1 MIKYFIS
8 LGAITI
14 IDKFFSIKSARWFSL
29 HAIINLIVSIS
40 SFSSVVNCFRDPVNL
55 NLTDYSYDSSILS
68 IMNGWS
74 SAFILTLHIY
84 HSLFFKITADDI
96 MHHLI
101 FVPFSLI
108 NLPNNIK
115 NICTFFV
122 CGFPGM
128 LTYIA
133 LTLKKLYKISCLT
146 EKKISVFQNL
156 FIRAPGLLF
165 YSFSLFYSYIY
176 AEKSTVTFPMIC
188 LICFLSSFNG
198 LYYLQQIIGSYY
210 LKINDNKLK

>member
-8 LGAITI
+8 LSIIAG
-14 IDKFFSIKSARWFSL
+14 IDKFFTIKSARWIFL

-40 SFSSVVNCFRDPVNL
+40 SLNSVVNCFRDPINL
-55 NLTDYSYDSSILS
+55 NLTDYSDNYDILS

-74 SAFILTLHIY
+74 SAFVSVLHIY
-84 HSLFFKITADDI
+84 HSIFFKITVDDI

-101 FVPFSLI
+101 FVPFSLV

-115 NICTFFV
+115 NICAFFV

-133 LTLKKLYKISCLT
+133 LTLKKLHKISCLT
-146 EKKISVFQNL
+146 EKKIALFQNL

-165 YSFSLFYSYIY
+165 YSFSLFYSYMY
-176 AEKSTVTFPMIC
+176 AKKSNVTFPMIC
-188 LICFLSSFNG
+188 LICFLSIFNG
-198 LYYLQQIIGSYY
+198 LFYLQQIIGSYY
-210 LKINDNKLK
+210 LKINNTKLK